1 MKPVGYRVWI
11 KPEYENEHSVEGTD
25 IKLILAESDR
35 TGIAAV
41 TVGWVIGVGPTAFM
55 FDREAARTGQRS
67 PLNEPWC
74 KVGDKVLYSKYG
86 GRVIVDPK
94 TDEKTI
100 VINDQE
106 IIMVLDDEETL
117 EESKDG
123 NV

>member
-1 MKPVGYRVWI
+1 MTPAGYRVWI
-11 KPEYENEHSVEGTD
+11 KPEYEKEHKVAGTD
-25 IKLILAESDR
+25 IVLALTESDR

-41 TVGWVIGVGPTAFM
+41 TVGWVLAIGPTAFM
-55 FDREAARTGQRS
+55 FDKEAARDGKRS

-86 GRVIVDPK
+86 GKVVVDPK
-94 TDEKTI
+94 TEEKTI

-106 IIMVLDDEETL
+106 IVMVLDQDETA